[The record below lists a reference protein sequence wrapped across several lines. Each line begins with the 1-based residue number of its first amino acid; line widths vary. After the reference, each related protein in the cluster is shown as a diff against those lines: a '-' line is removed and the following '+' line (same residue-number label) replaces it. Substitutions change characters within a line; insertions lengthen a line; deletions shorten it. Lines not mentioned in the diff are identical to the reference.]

1 MILDRKKLL
10 FEVEMSTMDG
20 EGGKKKGEYHSLP
33 SQTEPR
39 ALQRSFPISSKRI

>member
-20 EGGKKKGEYHSLP
+20 EGGRKKGIP
-33 SQTEPR
+33 FIAITNG
-39 ALQRSFPISSKRI
+39 A

>member
-20 EGGKKKGEYHSLP
+20 EGGKRKGGIP
-33 SQTEPR
+33 FIAITNG
-39 ALQRSFPISSKRI
+39 A